1 MISKVKDNYRWQI
14 VIKGEFN
21 SDFAKKIKELLYD
34 ENKNV
39 YNDIR
44 ISIDINP
51 NNLF

>member
-1 MISKVKDNYRWQI
+1 MRQLILASN
-14 VIKGEFN
+14 N
-21 SDFAKKIKELLYD
+21 AKKIKELLYD